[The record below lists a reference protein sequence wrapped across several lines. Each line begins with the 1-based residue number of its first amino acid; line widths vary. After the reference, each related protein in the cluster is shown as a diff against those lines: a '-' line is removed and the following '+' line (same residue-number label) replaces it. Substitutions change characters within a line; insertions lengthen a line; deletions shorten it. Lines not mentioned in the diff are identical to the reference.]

1 MKTTKLTTRV
11 RNLGY
16 GSTSQPVQRRNG
28 QRSWLEIES
37 VDSPDVVGGL
47 ASIEAERAR
56 ATRVNSGHDW
66 REALFLGG
74 NLIVDRKD
82 DVGEI
87 LASLREHGEAIV
99 TIPD

>member
-1 MKTTKLTTRV
+1 MKTIKITTRA

-16 GSTSQPVQRRNG
+16 GSTSQVVRAKHG
-28 QRSWLEIES
+28 GLAIDT
-37 VDSPDVVGGL
+37 VDAPDVVGGL
-47 ASIEAERAR
+47 RSIEDAR
-56 ATRVNSGHDW
+56 SKAMRNNSGHDW

-74 NLIVDRKD
+74 KLIADRKV

-87 LASLREHGEAIV
+87 LASLREFGWTTV

>member
-1 MKTTKLTTRV
+1 MKTIKITTRA

-16 GSTSQPVQRRNG
+16 GSTSQVVRAKHG
-28 QRSWLEIES
+28 GLAIDT

-47 ASIEAERAR
+47 RSIEAAR
-56 ATRVNSGHDW
+56 SKAMRNNSGHDW
-66 REALFLGG
+66 REALFLGDK
-74 NLIVDRKD
+74 IIADRKV

-87 LASLREHGEAIV
+87 LASLREFGWTTV